1 MRSMVGLAVLTV
13 ALAAGAAGATDVEG
27 WETVA
32 TGDIVIRVRPR
43 TDIPGAKELW
53 AEGELAASARYIQA
67 ALMNQESYRHWMPYV
82 TESRVLAT
90 LPDGRMSYTRLA
102 LPIVSHRDYVVR
114 VVDEQLLAEDGTG
127 EFRQRWWAESKT
139 LPERH
144 GVVRLKLNEGSWL
157 VTPLPEGRA
166 HFVYRFTTEPGGA
179 IPGFVAGLGQ
189 KGAVLDTVRAVERQ
203 ARKLAQEAEAPK
215 H

>member
-1 MRSMVGLAVLTV
+1 MVGLVVLTV
-13 ALAAGAAGATDVEG
+13 ALAAGAAGAEE

-32 TGDIVIRVRPR
+32 TGDILIKVRLRP
-43 TDIPGAKELW
+43 DFPGARDVW
-53 AEGELAASARYIQA
+53 AEGELAASARYIQD
-67 ALMNQESYRHWMPYV
+67 ALRNQESYRHWMPYV
-82 TESRVLAT
+82 TESRVLSN
-90 LPDGRMSYTRLA
+90 LPDGRISYTRLA

-114 VVDEQLLAEDGTG
+114 VVEEQLLAEDGTG
-127 EFRQRWWAESKT
+127 EFRQRWATESQL

-166 HFVYRFTTEPGGA
+166 RFVYRFATEPGGA
-179 IPGFVAGLGQ
+179 IPAFVAGLGQ

-203 ARKLAQEAEAPK
+203 ARKLAQEAEAQK